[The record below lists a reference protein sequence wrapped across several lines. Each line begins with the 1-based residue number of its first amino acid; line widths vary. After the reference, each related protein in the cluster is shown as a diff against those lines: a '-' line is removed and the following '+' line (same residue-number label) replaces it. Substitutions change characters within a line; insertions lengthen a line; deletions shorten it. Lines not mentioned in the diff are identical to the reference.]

1 MNQKRKAYASLI
13 CAMVIYGTIGL
24 FRRQISL
31 PSEVLAFSRGVMG
44 SLFLLIWLK
53 VRRMGGTYFDTA
65 SMKEKWFWLILSG
78 ALMGLNWIL
87 LFEAYNYTTVAVAT
101 LCYYM
106 EPVLV
111 ILCSPVLFS
120 EKLTGKR
127 ILCVAA
133 AFLGMIFVSGVLDGG
148 QAAAGA
154 SSGHLR
160 GVLLGLGAAALY
172 ASVVIINKKVQG
184 VGVYEKTIV
193 QLASSAAALVPYMI
207 AAGTF
212 RNYPLTVREQILLL
226 IVGIVHTGIAYALY
240 FGSIE
245 SLKAQTVSLFGY
257 IDPVTAILLSVC
269 FLHEKMTI
277 SAFAGMVLI
286 LGAAIFSEVQ

>member
-65 SMKEKWFWLILSG
+65 SMKGKWFWLILSG

-148 QAAAGA
+148 QAASGA
-154 SSGHLR
+154 SSG
-160 GVLLGLGAAALY
+160 
-172 ASVVIINKKVQG
+172 
-184 VGVYEKTIV
+184 
-193 QLASSAAALVPYMI
+193 
-207 AAGTF
+207 
-212 RNYPLTVREQILLL
+212 
-226 IVGIVHTGIAYALY
+226 
-240 FGSIE
+240 
-245 SLKAQTVSLFGY
+245 
-257 IDPVTAILLSVC
+257 
-269 FLHEKMTI
+269 I
-277 SAFAGMVLI
+277 SRRL
-286 LGAAIFSEVQ
+286 